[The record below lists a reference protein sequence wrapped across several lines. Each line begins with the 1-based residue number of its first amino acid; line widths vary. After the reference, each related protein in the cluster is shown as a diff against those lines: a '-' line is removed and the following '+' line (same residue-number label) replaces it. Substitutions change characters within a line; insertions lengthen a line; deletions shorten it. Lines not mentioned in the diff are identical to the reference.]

1 VPAQPTFLLPDIV
14 SPAGPPEV
22 RPRTSRAA
30 GINLPELITAAGIVV
45 AIFVGIPILLRD
57 TPSGWIID
65 IPIAVIAAAFAV
77 RSGAVGYYLFAGNER
92 VGLTGG
98 FFYRVNA
105 FGLRRRWPLKDL
117 VEVVR
122 VKAFL
127 RVVPPG
133 YAQPVAGIV
142 DVDLIVN
149 KRGRAVASFT
159 SFWPTFVWPREAMTR
174 LWQGAELPIRE
185 PWSKS
190 VGVREI
196 RQRYPGALPGLHE
209 DSEDSLVRK
218 LYRDR
223 EIQKI
228 LFAGI
233 GCFLAGI
240 IVLVLGF
247 MAWLFGWSFSAR

>member
-1 VPAQPTFLLPDIV
+1 VPERHRNPTTIV
-14 SPAGPPEV
+14 SPPGPPEV
-22 RPRTSRAA
+22 RPRTSRAV

-45 AIFVGIPILLRD
+45 LILVGIPILLRD

-77 RSGAVGYYLFAGNER
+77 RSGVVGYYLFAGNER

-127 RVVPPG
+127 GVVPRG
-133 YAQPVAGIV
+133 YPQPVAGIV
-142 DVDLIVN
+142 DVHLIVN

-159 SFWPTFVWPREAMTR
+159 SFWPTLVWPQEAMAR
-174 LWQGAELPIRE
+174 LWQEAELPIRE

-190 VGVREI
+190 VRVHEI
-196 RQRYPGALPGLHE
+196 RQRYPGALPGLQE
-209 DSEDSLVRK
+209 DSDQESLIRK
-218 LYRDR
+218 LYRGSGLK
-223 EIQKI
+223 QT

-240 IVLVLGF
+240 VVLVLGF